1 MGPTDPEETRY
12 IMAKLV
18 LRGSGKNRYYTWEPI
33 NPEIVDIQEIEEAE
47 PVKHAHWII
56 IAPHGDK
63 EEPDF
68 ACSSCYCISPVRGYT
83 RYCPY
88 CGALMDEEI
97 ERRKKE

>member
-1 MGPTDPEETRY
+1 MRLID
-12 IMAKLV
+12 AD
-18 LRGSGKNRYYTWEPI
+18 S
-33 NPEIVDIQEIEEAE
+33 IQEELAALILYLAGTPKGECIEYAHDLIDAQPTIDIE

-83 RYCPY
+83 RYCPN
-88 CGALMDEEI
+88 CGARMDGEVEG
-97 ERRKKE
+97 RKK